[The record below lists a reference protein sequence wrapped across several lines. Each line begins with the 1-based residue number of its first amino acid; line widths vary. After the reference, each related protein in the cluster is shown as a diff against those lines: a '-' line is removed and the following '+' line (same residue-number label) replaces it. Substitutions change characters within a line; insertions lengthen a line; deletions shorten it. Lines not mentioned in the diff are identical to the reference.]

1 MIAMPLLV
9 VNGQQTVAVDTR
21 TAAGATGVAHMNE
34 EEFHVFYSRTA
45 RPLKAYLMSASG
57 GDFALADDLLQESY
71 FRFLRAEV
79 ELADEKH
86 GKNYLFRIATNLLRD
101 HHRRRRRESPDSQEI
116 PVKEDRGDRVQ
127 LRSDLS
133 RALRTLKPRDRKMLW
148 LAHVEG
154 FSHREIGEVLGLKT
168 DSVRPML
175 FRARQRLAE
184 VLRAGGFGP

>member
-1 MIAMPLLV
+1 MPLLV
-9 VNGQQTVAVDTR
+9 VTGQPTVAVDNQ
-21 TAAGATGVAHMNE
+21 AATKSAGIARMNE
-34 EEFHVFYSRTA
+34 QEFHFFYSRTA
-45 RPLKAYLMSASG
+45 RPLKAYLMSVSG

-71 FRFLRAEV
+71 YRFLRADFEA
-79 ELADEKH
+79 EDETH
-86 GKNYLFRIATNLLRD
+86 RKNYLFRIATNLLRD
-101 HHRRRRRESPDSQEI
+101 HHRRRRPEVPEL
-116 PVKEDRGDRVQ
+116 PEVADRSDAGDRAH

-184 VLRAGGFGP
+184 VLRAGGFGT

>member
-1 MIAMPLLV
+1 MPLLV
-9 VNGQQTVAVDTR
+9 VNGQPAIAVETQP
-21 TAAGATGVAHMNE
+21 AAGTAGVARMNE
-34 EEFHVFYSRTA
+34 REFHVFYSRTA

-71 FRFLRAEV
+71 FRFLRAQFE
-79 ELADEKH
+79 ATDETH
-86 GKNYLFRIATNLLRD
+86 RKNYLFRIATNLLRD
-101 HHRRRRRESPDSQEI
+101 HYRRRRPEVPDLPEI
-116 PVKEDRGDRVQ
+116 ADRSDRGDRAH

-184 VLRAGGFGP
+184 VLRAGGFGT

>member
-1 MIAMPLLV
+1 MPLLV
-9 VNGQQTVAVDTR
+9 VSGQRTVAVQTR
-21 TAAGATGVAHMNE
+21 SAAGAAGVARMNE
-34 EEFHVFYSRTA
+34 QEFHVFYSRTA

-71 FRFLRAEV
+71 FRFLRAEF
-79 ELADEKH
+79 EAADDTH
-86 GKNYLFRIATNLLRD
+86 RKNYLFRIATNLLRD
-101 HHRRRRRESPDSQEI
+101 HHRRRRPEVPDLPELADGS
-116 PVKEDRGDRVQ
+116 DRGDRAS
-127 LRSDLS
+127 LRSDMS
-133 RALRTLKPRDRKMLW
+133 RALRGLRPRDRKMLW

-184 VLRAGGFGP
+184 ILRAGGFGT